1 MEKFIRLINLI
12 GDHNFH
18 KIQEVTVLVVG
29 LGGVGSYC
37 LESLA
42 RNGIKNFILID
53 NDEIE
58 KSNLNRQILALDTTI
73 GQAKVEV
80 AQKRIK
86 KINTEAQITTLNTF
100 LTADNINCLDSFC
113 FDYLVDACD
122 TLNTKVALAK
132 YAQDKNIKLI
142 SSLGMGA
149 RIDATEVCLTRL
161 DKTYNDPLAKKFRKL
176 LKDQNLSLK
185 IPVVFSK
192 ELPVKS
198 RMKEISSCAHVAATA
213 GLFIT
218 NYIINDILK
227 KEI

>member
-1 MEKFIRLINLI
+1 M
-12 GDHNFH
+12 
-18 KIQEVTVLVVG
+18 G

-161 DKTYNDPLAKKFRKL
+161 DKTYNDPLAKKLRL
-176 LKDQNLSLK
+176 LIKKENIKGK
-185 IPVVFSK
+185 IPVVYS
-192 ELPVKS
+192 EEIPVKS
-198 RMKEISSCAHVAATA
+198 SKLGSVAHVPATA
-213 GLFIT
+213 GLICT

-227 KEI
+227 GVNYE